1 MSLSSIQPSF
11 ASQTAAR
18 PPRAGGS
25 DHYVASAD
33 SARQKDTVNL
43 SMHGLQMSR
52 LSALGPTTPE
62 HLRNLSTTLAVDLN
76 SLLRQAAID
85 TSTGIG
91 IEIDADSG
99 HIRVQGEGPAA
110 KNVAAVIS
118 SQPNL
123 VSRIRDV
130 ATLSNHLAATEQGD
144 AVNRAQ
150 QHTRQ
155 IEQMNAV
162 AAGYAGRFE
171 AWAPTPTSD
180 LTPIQRAGHPAGS
193 ERVASAYGST
203 GGGANG
209 GPNVALRINGASI
222 NFFVNGKEWLSS
234 AA

>member
-18 PPRAGGS
+18 LPRADGS
-25 DHYVASAD
+25 DHYGAPAG
-33 SARQKDTVNL
+33 SARQKDTVKL
-43 SMHGLQMSR
+43 SVHGLQMSR

-76 SLLRQAAID
+76 RSLRQAAID

-99 HIRVQGEGPAA
+99 HFRVQGEGPAA

-118 SQPNL
+118 SQPAL
-123 VSRIRDV
+123 VSRLQDV
-130 ATLSNHLAATEQGD
+130 ATLSNHLAAAQQGD
-144 AVNRAQ
+144 ALNRAQ
-150 QHTRQ
+150 QDTRQ
-155 IEQMNAV
+155 IAQMNAV
-162 AAGYAGRFE
+162 AAAYAGRFE
-171 AWAPTPTSD
+171 ASATTPSSE
-180 LTPIQRAGHPAGS
+180 LTPIHRAGHNAGS

-203 GGGANG
+203 GGAANG
-209 GPNVALRINGASI
+209 APHVALRINGASMSV
-222 NFFVNGKEWLSS
+222 FVNGKEWLSS